1 MIEKLLFDSSAPE
14 PEKPK
19 KGAQRILIRDVRIF
33 INTINKAVSTM
44 KQAGIDA
51 VCKHKDS
58 GEYIEYTV
66 RIPKTQTE
74 RSA

>member
-1 MIEKLLFDSSAPE
+1 
-14 PEKPK
+14 
-19 KGAQRILIRDVRIF
+19 
-33 INTINKAVSTM
+33 M

>member
-1 MIEKLLFDSSAPE
+1 MVPE
-14 PEKPK
+14 QSK
-19 KGAQRILIRDVRIF
+19 KGTRKIVIKDVRIF

-44 KQAGIDA
+44 QQAGIDA

-58 GEYIEYTV
+58 GDYIEYTV
-66 RIPKTQTE
+66 KIPKQQTE